1 METRN
6 ENPAPF
12 MAVHPGIMV
21 KPELQERGISQKDF
35 AKMLDVQASHLS
47 EVLNGK
53 RSLSAELA
61 VKIQNAIGIPAEIL
75 LSAQAQY
82 ELESVVTKSNNN
94 QIQVI
99 KKPNSKLLFFCE
111 TCFLNIYDDNIEIKE
126 HNGHKII
133 KIDENK
139 EIIIT
144 EEEFNNITNNIKE
157 EKDKI
162 NDYLPKM
169 KDMLLDNS
177 KSEKDKIEVMNLYN
191 NSIYINR
198 TLFDFLWLVYKIY
211 EVNKKQNEIKL
222 N

>member
-35 AKMLDVQASHLS
+35 AKILDIQASHLS

-82 ELESVVTKSNNN
+82 ELESVVA
-94 QIQVI
+94 
-99 KKPNSKLLFFCE
+99 KPNNKRHETVSLTIPAKDHNLLQ
-111 TCFLNIYDDNIEIKE
+111 EIVRRF
-126 HNGHKII
+126 GWACV
-133 KIDENK
+133 
-139 EIIIT
+139 
-144 EEEFNNITNNIKE
+144 F
-157 EKDKI
+157 
-162 NDYLPKM
+162 
-169 KDMLLDNS
+169 
-177 KSEKDKIEVMNLYN
+177 
-191 NSIYINR
+191 
-198 TLFDFLWLVYKIY
+198 
-211 EVNKKQNEIKL
+211 
-222 N
+222 